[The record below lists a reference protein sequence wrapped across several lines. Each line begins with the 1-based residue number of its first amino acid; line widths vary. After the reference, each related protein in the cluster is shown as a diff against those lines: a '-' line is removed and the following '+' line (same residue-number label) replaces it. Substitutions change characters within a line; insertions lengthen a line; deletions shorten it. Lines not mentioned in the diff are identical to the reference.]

1 MHALRR
7 CLAAVL
13 FVSAFSTGVP
23 ASAHWIANRVEVEIY
38 DRTEGR
44 VLPIYFYGGRRYVVG
59 KPGNEYAI
67 RVRNASGER
76 ALAVMSVDG
85 VNVISGD
92 TASPA
97 QSGYVLGPSESA
109 DISGWRKDLT
119 RTAAF
124 YFTALPDSYA
134 ARTGRPDNVGVIGVA
149 VFRER
154 VRAIPYSGLRKDF
167 GALDSTEPA
176 SGSANAPST
185 AREAAPAAPMMKQQL
200 GTGHGRS
207 EDSYAQY
214 TTFERANDTP
224 AETITIYYDSY
235 QNLLAQGVPVAS
247 QPLARARPNPFPDSG
262 RFVPDPR

>member
-1 MHALRR
+1 LKQ

-13 FVSAFSTGVP
+13 AVSAILTGVP
-23 ASAHWIANRVEVEIY
+23 ASAHWAANRIDVEIY

-44 VLPIYFYGGRRYVVG
+44 VLPIYFSGGRRYVVG
-59 KPGNEYAI
+59 KPGNEYAV

-109 DISGWRKDLT
+109 DISGWRKDMT

-154 VRAIPYSGLRKDF
+154 VRVMPYGGLHRDF
-167 GALDSTEPA
+167 GTADSPERA
-176 SGSANAPST
+176 SGGANAQSD
-185 AREAAPAAPMMKQQL
+185 AREAAPAAPMTKQQL

-214 TTFERANDTP
+214 TTFERASDTP
-224 AETITIYYDSY
+224 AGTIAIYYDSY
-235 QNLLAQGVPVAS
+235 QNLLAQGVPLAS